1 MCWEPLKGIVSVDNA
16 GKLEVLS
23 LCAGYGG
30 IELGLERLGLR
41 LRTVAYVEREGFAA
55 ANLVAK
61 IEEGKLAAAPVYS
74 DVKTFPYERFRGLVD
89 IMLAGYPCQPFSS
102 AGKRQGEDDPR
113 HLWPHIADGI
123 AACEPSAVFFEN
135 VQGHVTLGLRDVL
148 QDLGQ
153 LGYRTTWGMFSAAEV
168 GAPHQRKRV
177 FILGWLP
184 DTCGRRLMDAV
195 QRSQREE
202 GVETQE
208 PAWSGGGE
216 LADTA
221 GQRDRKSSEGIPVA
235 DECISGR
242 QEGSAD
248 AGGRLQE
255 ELADTK
261 GQRRE
266 GWQPEPDLQTGG
278 TVEGTGDASGELAHT
293 YNCRGGKDQQ
303 PTQLWSEGIKQP
315 PGNSG
320 SSHPAKEGQGQSW
333 PSRPGQAQYDWEEP
347 RTVANP
353 KGG

>member
-1 MCWEPLKGIVSVDNA
+1 MDNT

-61 IEEGKLAAAPVYS
+61 IEAGELAEAPVHS

-148 QDLGQ
+148 CDLGRM
-153 LGYRTTWGMFSAAEV
+153 GYRTTWGMFSAAEV

-184 DTCGRRLMDAV
+184 DACGRRLMDAV
-195 QRSQREE
+195 QRSQCEA
-202 GVETQE
+202 GVETRE
-208 PAWSGGGE
+208 PSRGVSGE
-216 LADTA
+216 LADT
-221 GQRDRKSSEGIPVA
+221 GGRRDREFGEGIPVA
-235 DECISGR
+235 DERLPRG

-248 AGGRLQE
+248 VGGRLQE
-255 ELADTK
+255 ELADT
-261 GQRRE
+261 GGTRTTTGLPEPQQRKER
-266 GWQPEPDLQTGG
+266 QPEVID
-278 TVEGTGDASGELAHT
+278 D
-293 YNCRGGKDQQ
+293 
-303 PTQLWSEGIKQP
+303 
-315 PGNSG
+315 G
-320 SSHPAKEGQGQSW
+320 SNRNW
-333 PSRPGQAQYDWEEP
+333 PSRPGESQYDWEEP
-347 RTVANP
+347 RTVANA

>member
-1 MCWEPLKGIVSVDNA
+1 MWSQPLKGIVSVDST

-61 IEEGKLAAAPVYS
+61 IEAGKLAEAPVHS

-113 HLWPHIADGI
+113 HLWPSIADGI

-148 QDLGQ
+148 SDLGRM
-153 LGYRTTWGMFSAAEV
+153 GYRTTWGMFSAAEV

-184 DTCGRRLMDAV
+184 DACGQRLMDAV
-195 QRSQREE
+195 QRSQREA
-202 GVETQE
+202 GMGTQE
-208 PAWSGGGE
+208 PPWRGGGE

-221 GQRDRKSSEGIPVA
+221 GERDREPEQGIPLT
-235 DECISGR
+235 DERPPRR
-242 QEGSAD
+242 QEGSTD
-248 AGGRLQE
+248 AGGRVQE
-255 ELADTK
+255 ELADAK

-266 GWQPEPDLQTGG
+266 GWQPEPGIQVDG
-278 TVEGTGDASGELAHT
+278 TVEGTGDASGELADT
-293 YNCRGGKDQQ
+293 DDRRGGKN
-303 PTQLWSEGIKQP
+303 PELCELRAEGVKQP
-315 PGNSG
+315 PGNCGLPG
-320 SSHPAKEGQGQSW
+320 SAEAGQSQRW
-333 PSRPGQAQYDWEEP
+333 PSRPGQPQYDWEEP
-347 RTVANP
+347 RTVANADC
-353 KGG
+353 K

>member
-1 MCWEPLKGIVSVDNA
+1 VDNT
-16 GKLEVLS
+16 GKFEVLS

-41 LRTVAYVEREGFAA
+41 LRTVAYVERESFAA
-55 ANLVAK
+55 GNLVAK
-61 IEEGKLAAAPVYS
+61 IEEGKLAAAPVHS

-102 AGKRQGEDDPR
+102 AGNRKGTDDPR

-123 AACEPSAVFFEN
+123 AACQPSAVFFEN

-148 QDLGQ
+148 CDLGRM
-153 LGYRTTWGMFSAAEV
+153 GYRTTWGMFSAAEV

-184 DTCGRRLMDAV
+184 DACGRRLLQAV
-195 QRSQREE
+195 KHQ
-202 GVETQE
+202 
-208 PAWSGGGE
+208 

-221 GQRDRKSSEGIPVA
+221 GERDREPEQGIP
-235 DECISGR
+235 ISNQRLPRR

-248 AGGRLQE
+248 VGGCLQE
-255 ELADTK
+255 ELADSKSAGLERQRGSTK
-261 GQRRE
+261 ISR
-266 GWQPEPDLQTGG
+266 
-278 TVEGTGDASGELAHT
+278 TVQARPMPPSRSCEVWPARPGEL
-293 YNCRGGKDQQ
+293 
-303 PTQLWSEGIKQP
+303 
-315 PGNSG
+315 
-320 SSHPAKEGQGQSW
+320 
-333 PSRPGQAQYDWEEP
+333 QYDWEEP